1 MATHNSIKMRLW
13 MAERAE
19 NDDLQT
25 QKLKTVFPP
34 ISEPVKN
41 RMCIVFIYT
50 WDKNVN
56 LIYFVQK
63 TKGEKKMKCKNC
75 GTEANGGNFCPSCG
89 EKQEPIAVDTIP
101 AETGETDMKDSNN
114 EDKTNAVPVSDIV
127 NAVRDDSA
135 SVADSAEPGAEK
147 GIPVKKKKKN
157 TVGKKAAAV
166 LVLLCVVAL
175 GVVVGLRISGTT
187 ITLPSVVKK
196 SSAPK
201 FVHYTKKSGGQY
213 VRFFNEDSNQN
224 IADSLGGYV
233 SCYDD
238 NFNRLFFID
247 EYGVLYYMNMGEKTD
262 KRVPVKIDDSVN
274 PQNFISVSGDG
285 KAVFYLKFIKE
296 PTRKLELYRYDFA
309 EKTKLFDSPVY
320 FLHAPEQKQILVY
333 KDAENAD
340 EGTSTKATSSAVA
353 YPYYANKKY
362 DYFVIDENG
371 TVTATIKNASC
382 ALCIDKDELRMTGE
396 IICDDKS
403 IYVFNTKEG
412 LFKIGD
418 YDSSLKISE
427 MVYTGDKC
435 VYYTAE
441 RADDA
446 LSGYITDRKAS
457 SDKMIEAPDMNAKMY
472 WKSWHTDSFG
482 RDHVSEYNWQLINA
496 AQKEYKDKEKRDRLR
511 KDIAEGT
518 LSATGISGFDL
529 YCCKDGKSERIAE
542 RVKLSDR
549 VSFLEQTNGVLAF
562 SSYTIADETHDL
574 YDLFLDAK
582 EHDSDVFEE
591 LRNALVKDITDYAA
605 VNGKIFELQKNS
617 FGKDNKQSIRSFYNT
632 AAVEYYEKDSSVY
645 FVAGRDS
652 ETSCGTLYKAKIGEN
667 GIGEKELVCEN
678 VELFMFTSDGRLV
691 TVRNSKAD
699 IDNSGE
705 LFVGD
710 KKVDD
715 NVHPMYD
722 AYPGF
727 GIVKEAEDGTLTYA
741 KEYFGENHTFT
752 LCRYDGRGT
761 VDIAKNVTLWDSI
774 GKDDFVFVTCEA
786 GADGDSKKETLSRYS
801 NGKITVIDEDTDFF
815 VMQPCMF
822 WAY

>member
-1 MATHNSIKMRLW
+1 
-13 MAERAE
+13 
-19 NDDLQT
+19 
-25 QKLKTVFPP
+25 
-34 ISEPVKN
+34 
-41 RMCIVFIYT
+41 
-50 WDKNVN
+50 
-56 LIYFVQK
+56 
-63 TKGEKKMKCKNC
+63 MKCKNC
-75 GTEANGGNFCPSCG
+75 GTEVNGGNFCPNCG
-89 EKQEPIAVDTIP
+89 EKQELIAVDTIP
-101 AETGETDMKDSNN
+101 AETGGTDMKDTNN
-114 EDKTNAVPVSDIV
+114 EEKTNAVPVSDIV
-127 NAVRDDSA
+127 NAAHNDSA
-135 SVADSAEPGAEK
+135 SAADSVEPVAEK
-147 GIPVKKKKKN
+147 AIPVKKKKKI
-157 TVGKKAAAV
+157 TAGKKVAAV
-166 LVLLCVVAL
+166 LILLCVVAL

-187 ITLPSVVKK
+187 ITMPSVVKK

-201 FVHYTKKSGGQY
+201 FVHYLKKNGGQY
-213 VRFFNEDSNQN
+213 VRFFNEDSNQKT
-224 IADSLGGYV
+224 ADSLGGYM
-233 SCYDD
+233 SYYDD

-247 EYGVLYYMNMGEKTD
+247 ADGVLYYMNMGEKTD

-274 PQNFISVSGDG
+274 QQNFISVSGDG

-340 EGTSTKATSSAVA
+340 EGTSTKVTSSAVK

-382 ALCIDKDELRMTGE
+382 ALCSDKDELRMTGE

-412 LFKIGD
+412 LCKIGD

-441 RADDA
+441 RADNA
-446 LSGYITDRKAS
+446 LSYYITDRKAS
-457 SDKMIEAPDMNAKMY
+457 SDKTIEAPDMNAKMY

-496 AQKEYKDKEKRDRLR
+496 AREEYNDKEERDRLR
-511 KDIAEGT
+511 EKLVEGT
-518 LSATGISGFDL
+518 LSGHTGISGFDL
-529 YCCKDGKSERIAE
+529 YCCTNGKSERIAE
-542 RVKLSDR
+542 RVKLSAR
-549 VSFLEQTNGVLAF
+549 RRFLEQTDGVLSF
-562 SSYTIADETHDL
+562 SSYAIADETHDL
-574 YDLFLDAK
+574 YDLFLAAK
-582 EHDSDVFEE
+582 EHNSEAFDE
-591 LRNALVKDITDYAA
+591 LAKALVKEITAYAA
-605 VNGKIFELQKNS
+605 VNGKIIELEKTS
-617 FGKDNKQSIRSFYNT
+617 FGKENKDRVRSFYNT
-632 AAVEYYEKDSSVY
+632 VAVEYYAKVSSVY
-645 FVAGRDS
+645 FVAGRDE
-652 ETSCGTLYKAKIGEN
+652 ETRCGTLYKAKIGEN
-667 GIGEKELVCEN
+667 GFGEKEFVCEN
-678 VELFMFTSDGRLV
+678 VELFMFTSDGQLV

-699 IDNSGE
+699 TDNSGE

-710 KKVDD
+710 KKIDD

-727 GIVKEAEDGTLTYA
+727 GIVKEAADGTLTYVKNYD
-741 KEYFGENHTFT
+741 KEMRAGT
-752 LCRYDGRGT
+752 LCRYDGRET
-761 VDIAKNVTLWDSI
+761 VSIAENVTLWDST

-786 GADGDSKKETLSRYS
+786 GTDGSSEKQTLSRYS